1 LERGHL
7 GRSAVEVG
15 GACQG
20 FLQPRGS
27 RAVAALVRARS
38 AGFKPRS
45 RVSTTHTGAQW
56 TGRHTHGLH
65 NSVSAVKDLLGL
77 DISQACNA
85 SATKTIAAHPASAAQ
100 TFCVADFT
108 VGMMSAEDSAR

>member
-1 LERGHL
+1 MCGATEPGGH
-7 GRSAVEVG
+7 RDRRYSTAD
-15 GACQG
+15 A
-20 FLQPRGS
+20 RS
-27 RAVAALVRARS
+27 RARKS
-38 AGFKPRS
+38 ADGRIPAE
-45 RVSTTHTGAQW
+45 TPGQHGTHTGAQW